1 LSTTM
6 ASSSSAMETSIMS
19 PAPTLTTDQYFRT
32 PESLRPTELIFGT
45 LRVAESPT
53 VWHQQAVAAFHLA
66 LAPHVRTRRLGYVFL
81 APLDVVFDARRH
93 LVMQPDLLF
102 IRSGRE
108 DIIER
113 KVTGAPD
120 MIMEVLS
127 PNPRI
132 GTLEERVDLFARYGV
147 REIWLLHQ
155 TSERFEILSV
165 RDGDVA
171 DRQRFDYNTRL
182 TSRLLP
188 AFNAKVVD
196 ILAG

>member
-1 LSTTM
+1 M
-6 ASSSSAMETSIMS
+6 A
-19 PAPTLTTDQYFRT
+19 PAPALTTDQYFRT
-32 PESLRPTELIFGT
+32 PESLLPTELIFGA

-66 LAPHVRTRRLGYVFL
+66 LAPHVRSRRLGYVFL
-81 APLDVVFDARRH
+81 APLDVVFDADRH

-102 IRSGRE
+102 VRSGRE
-108 DIIER
+108 GIIER

-120 MIMEVLS
+120 MVLEVLS

-132 GTLEERVDLFARYGV
+132 GTLEERVGLFARYGV
-147 REIWLLHQ
+147 QEIWLLHQ
-155 TSERFEILSV
+155 ASERFEILSV
-165 RDGDVA
+165 RDGLVT
-171 DRQRFDYNTRL
+171 DRQRFDYDTQL

-188 AFNAKVVD
+188 TFTSRVAD